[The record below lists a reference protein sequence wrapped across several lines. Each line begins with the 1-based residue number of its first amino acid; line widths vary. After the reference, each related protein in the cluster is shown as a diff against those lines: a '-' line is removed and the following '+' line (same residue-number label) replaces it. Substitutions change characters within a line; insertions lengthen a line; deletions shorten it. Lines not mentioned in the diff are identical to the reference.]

1 LPSHT
6 QFQAFAGFG
15 SHQTQGEHKANTNRR
30 QVLAIQNKNAKKH
43 PFKIPSHNGRT
54 RQPQPARHPHHR
66 YLAQA
71 HLPQILHLTQ
81 NPLPNHQNNEPIRKL
96 TKKLIG

>member
-1 LPSHT
+1 VWLTP
-6 QFQAFAGFG
+6 
-15 SHQTQGEHKANTNRR
+15 NTTP
-30 QVLAIQNKNAKKH
+30 IQNSKSIIHNKNAKKH